1 MCAGTV
7 ACMKR
12 FMKKCP
18 WAQGATR
25 GEQNISGRRLGRSRS
40 RWRWMCCEDVIIIMC
55 NQSINN
61 E

>member
-25 GEQNISGRRLGRSRS
+25 GEQNISGPRLGRMR
-40 RWRWMCCEDVIIIMC
+40 RGRVGCAARM
-55 NQSINN
+55 
-61 E
+61 